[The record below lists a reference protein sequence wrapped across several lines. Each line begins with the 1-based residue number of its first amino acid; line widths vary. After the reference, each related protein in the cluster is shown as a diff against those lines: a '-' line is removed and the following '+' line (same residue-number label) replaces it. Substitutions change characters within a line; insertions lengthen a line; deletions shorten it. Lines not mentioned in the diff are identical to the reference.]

1 MSADATTIDDLHRLV
16 DQLPPS
22 DLYAARRYLEYLRD
36 RAAGLPATAE
46 DPVVRAFSEAPLDDE
61 ALTSEEVAA
70 IDEGRA
76 AAAAGD
82 VRPLEDY
89 LRQRHPRRR
98 RA

>member
-16 DQLPPS
+16 DQVPPS
-22 DLYAARRYLEYLRD
+22 DLHAARRYLEYLRD

-46 DPVVRAFSEAPLDDE
+46 DPVLRAFTEAPLDDE
-61 ALTSEEVAA
+61 ALSPEDIAA
-70 IDEGRA
+70 IDEGQA

-89 LRQRHPRRR
+89 LGDRHLRRR